1 MGRFTV
7 GTNHSGGDTASNFG
21 DMNAG
26 GANVGGGSFN
36 TYADLSSLQSI
47 SGHTINDGLDAQD
60 TAYLFSAIAGNA
72 VEGLS
77 TNAKKV
83 WTSFINSTGF
93 KLAMVSIGMLV
104 AYFIFFRKR
113 GR

>member
-1 MGRFTV
+1 MGGTTI

-77 TNAKKV
+77 TNAKKA

>member
-1 MGRFTV
+1 MSKVTV
-7 GTNHSGGDTASNFG
+7 GTNHSGGDSTTNMG

-60 TAYLFSAIAGNA
+60 TAYLFSSIAGNA
-72 VEGLS
+72 VTSLS

-93 KLAMVSIGMLV
+93 KIAMVSIGALV
-104 AYFIFFRKR
+104 AYFIFFKKRK
-113 GR
+113 

>member
-1 MGRFTV
+1 MGRTTI

>member
-1 MGRFTV
+1 MAGTTI
-7 GTNHSGGDTASNFG
+7 GTNHSGGDSTTNMG

-60 TAYLFSAIAGNA
+60 TAYLFSSIAGNA
-72 VEGLS
+72 VTSLS

-93 KLAMVSIGMLV
+93 KIAMVSVGMLV
-104 AYFIFFRKR
+104 AYFIFLRKR
-113 GR
+113 R